1 MEGEVV
7 RSEER
12 EDVMWGVCCGPAM
25 SAAIYGGTVAEAVFG
40 NGTRIPAGG
49 VGLAVGTPDS
59 TGKVEP
65 ARENTAAAAHSR
77 R

>member
-1 MEGEVV
+1 MCNGL
-7 RSEER
+7 
-12 EDVMWGVCCGPAM
+12 AT
-25 SAAIYGGTVAEAVFG
+25 SAAIRGETVAEAVFG
-40 NGTRIPAGG
+40 NGTRIPVCG